1 MIQEKNQVLS
11 GAGTGRFGHFQ
22 MGSKTTKTS
31 KKHQKPQKLAGLRV
45 LAKIIGPALRFDQFS
60 RQSDQ
65 KKSLFSTFEKNWDFP
80 IVI

>member
-31 KKHQKPQKLAGLRV
+31 KKHQKPQKLARLRV

-60 RQSDQ
+60 RQSD
-65 KKSLFSTFEKNWDFP
+65 KKKVTFFDF
-80 IVI
+80 

>member
-11 GAGTGRFGHFQ
+11 GAGTGRFGRFQ
-22 MGSKTTKTS
+22 MGSKMTKTS
-31 KKHQKPQKLAGLRV
+31 KKHQKPQKLARLRV
-45 LAKIIGPALRFDQFS
+45 LAKIIGPVLRFDQFS

-65 KKSLFSTFEKNWDFP
+65 KKSIFWTFEKNWDFP

>member
-11 GAGTGRFGHFQ
+11 GAGTGRFGRFQ

-31 KKHQKPQKLAGLRV
+31 KNDQKPQKLAGLKV

-65 KKSLFSTFEKNWDFP
+65 KSHFFRLLKKIRISL
-80 IVI
+80 